1 MSSAISTQLLIAG
14 LSMFLLGVGGLRTI
28 WNKSRWLRE
37 RTGSLLMPILAHG
50 AEDVFFFAP
59 RML

>member
-1 MSSAISTQLLIAG
+1 VNLVALENATFSG
-14 LSMFLLGVGGLRTI
+14 LVFA
-28 WNKSRWLRE
+28 WLRE

-59 RML
+59 RMM